1 MKPDRESLLTCLRIE
16 RWADALAGHP
26 FDTML
31 GLERSA
37 VAAATPLSEAEVDE
51 ALAAH
56 PRIGDAPAGAGSEAE
71 ARFSASE
78 QAHSASDDADLAR
91 RLAEGNAA
99 YEQRFGRVFLISA
112 AGRTREE
119 IVTEL
124 ERRLEN
130 GPAAEIAEVA
140 NQLRG
145 IALLRLRVLYASEF
159 EQAS

>member
-1 MKPDRESLLTCLRIE
+1 MVKPDRESLLTCLHIG

-37 VAAATPLSEAEVDE
+37 VAAATPLTEAEVNE

-56 PRIGDAPAGAGSEAE
+56 PRIDDAPASADAE
-71 ARFSASE
+71 
-78 QAHSASDDADLAR
+78 LAR
-91 RLAEGNAA
+91 RLAEGNVA
-99 YEQRFGRVFLISA
+99 YESSRGHAFVIRGE
-112 AGRTREE
+112 GRTTEE

-130 GPAAEIAEVA
+130 DPAAELAEIA

-145 IALLRLRVLYASEF
+145 IALLRLRELYAAQF
-159 EQAS
+159 

>member
-1 MKPDRESLLTCLRIE
+1 
-16 RWADALAGHP
+16 
-26 FDTML
+26 ML

-37 VAAATPLSEAEVDE
+37 VAAATPLTEAEVDE
-51 ALAAH
+51 ALVAH
-56 PRIGDAPAGAGSEAE
+56 PRIGDALKGDAATFNDAE

-78 QAHSASDDADLAR
+78 QAGSASDDADLAR

-99 YEQRFGRVFLISA
+99 YEQRHGRVFLIRA

-130 GPAAEIAEVA
+130 APAAELAEIA

-145 IALLRLRVLYASEF
+145 IALVRLRVLYA
-159 EQAS
+159 ASFQGTDTAAAS

>member
-1 MKPDRESLLTCLRIE
+1 MVKPDRESLLTCLRVE

-37 VAAATPLSEAEVDE
+37 VAAATPLTQAEVDE

-56 PRIGDAPAGAGSEAE
+56 PRIGEAPSADAAE
-71 ARFSASE
+71 AAFSARE
-78 QAHSASDDADLAR
+78 QAASASSDEALAR

-99 YEQRFGRVFLISA
+99 YEERYGRVFLISA
-112 AGRTREE
+112 QGKTRQE

-130 GPAAEIAEVA
+130 GPAAELAEVA

-145 IALLRLRVLYASEF
+145 IALLRLRVLYAEAF
-159 EQAS
+159 EVA

>member
-1 MKPDRESLLTCLRIE
+1 LLTCLNVE

-37 VAAATPLSEAEVDE
+37 VAAATPLTEAEVDE
-51 ALAAH
+51 ALVGV
-56 PRIGDAPAGAGSEAE
+56 PRMSESLFSAE
-71 ARFSASE
+71 APV
-78 QAHSASDDADLAR
+78 DPDLVR
-91 RLAEGNAA
+91 RGEAGCEA
-99 YEQRFGRVFLISA
+99 YQERYGRVFTIRA
-112 AGRTREE
+112 DGRSVEN

-130 GPAAEIAEVA
+130 GPAAELAEVA

-145 IALLRLRVLYASEF
+145 IALVRLRELYAAQF
-159 EQAS
+159 NAA